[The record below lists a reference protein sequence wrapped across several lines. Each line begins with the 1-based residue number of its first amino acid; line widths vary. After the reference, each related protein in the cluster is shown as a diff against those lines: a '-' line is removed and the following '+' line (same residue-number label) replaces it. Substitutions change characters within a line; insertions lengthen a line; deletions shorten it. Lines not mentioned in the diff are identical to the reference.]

1 MYLFVWI
8 LVKRGLLHERGS
20 SCFLMSTDVH
30 WARSCGDGHRCHKYG
45 SDVGQSHLLGPDKG
59 DKGGR
64 WPFSAPDTACAGGA
78 VFEERGKRRL
88 PFLAS
93 CLLFMVVAKMRRSRL
108 ALPGSEYLPPHYLQ
122 FYKPCAMGPLSLC
135 KLCKPSSPELTA
147 LEVKKVETMQ
157 QQLQLVARKKPK
169 RPLANCDKSWV
180 IHFRFYSFCSFFW
193 QKPTKRKTCTMSPCF
208 LFSIAEWFSFT
219 FPVCGLPNNL
229 SFGYYWLLKQIFLV
243 VAINHDLLICVSW
256 LVMKFTRQKPW
267 TVRTSTN
274 SFQTHKKIPDV
285 GSVRNENQ

>member
-8 LVKRGLLHERGS
+8 LVKRGLLHKRGS

-30 WARSCGDGHRCHKYG
+30 RARSCGDGHRCHKYG

-78 VFEERGKRRL
+78 VFEEKGKRRL

-108 ALPGSEYLPPHYLQ
+108 AVPGSEYLHPHYLQ

-157 QQLQLVARKKPK
+157 QQLQLLAKEKPR
-169 RPLANCDKSWV
+169 RPLANCHKSWV
-180 IHFRFYSFCSFFW
+180 IHFRSFCLCLFLIR
-193 QKPTKRKTCTMSPCF
+193 QIPTQRHVRCLPVFCF
-208 LFSIAEWFSFT
+208 
-219 FPVCGLPNNL
+219 
-229 SFGYYWLLKQIFLV
+229 Q
-243 VAINHDLLICVSW
+243 
-256 LVMKFTRQKPW
+256 
-267 TVRTSTN
+267 
-274 SFQTHKKIPDV
+274 
-285 GSVRNENQ
+285 

>member
-1 MYLFVWI
+1 
-8 LVKRGLLHERGS
+8 
-20 SCFLMSTDVH
+20 MSTER
-30 WARSCGDGHRCHKYG
+30 ARSCEDGRRCHKYG
-45 SDVGQSHLLGPDKG
+45 SDVGQSHLLGTDKG

-78 VFEERGKRRL
+78 VFEEKGKRRL

-108 ALPGSEYLPPHYLQ
+108 ALPGSEYLPQHYLQ
-122 FYKPCAMGPLSLC
+122 FYMPCAMGPFSLC

-157 QQLQLVARKKPK
+157 QQLQLVARKNLGA
-169 RPLANCDKSWV
+169 PLPTVTRAEWFTSV
-180 IHFRFYSFCSFFW
+180 SILFVFVFSF
-193 QKPTKRKTCTMSPCF
+193 KTNTHKKKNMYDVS
-208 LFSIAEWFSFT
+208 LFSVTIAEWFSFT

-267 TVRTSTN
+267 TVHIH
-274 SFQTHKKIPDV
+274 FKHKKNIWRWLCPQWKSMILIAAIAKV
-285 GSVRNENQ
+285 PSLSSFVAKFHL